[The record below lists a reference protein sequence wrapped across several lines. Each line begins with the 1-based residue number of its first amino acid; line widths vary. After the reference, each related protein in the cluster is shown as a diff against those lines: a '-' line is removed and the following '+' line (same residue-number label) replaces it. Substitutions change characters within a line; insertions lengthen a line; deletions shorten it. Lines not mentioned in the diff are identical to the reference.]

1 MPRLAKADVSR
12 QPGIRTR
19 PSGGPGPRGLA
30 FNGLLPLIKLLTL
43 LWFTILVI
51 FNYQLYLDNE
61 LVYRRYRTIAS
72 LYRYRSTKYPPI
84 WLLQAEIAVKA
95 RPLRC
100 AAQSFSIA
108 LGLKRLASLRRSP
121 ALAFALCVGHAPTTA
136 RAQDDEIAR
145 RALAVRCGRGRRAHS
160 RQAQLRRPLSC
171 VYVYRSNALAHPAVG
186 TT

>member
-1 MPRLAKADVSR
+1 MSATHRKGRRVAAARYPYQAVRGSPRVGGQRPPSTHKA
-12 QPGIRTR
+12 PNF
-19 PSGGPGPRGLA
+19 A
-30 FNGLLPLIKLLTL
+30 
-43 LWFTILVI
+43 LVHY
-51 FNYQLYLDNE
+51 FSYFQLYLEYE
-61 LVYRRYRTIAS
+61 LVYRRYRTITS
-72 LYRYRSTKYPPI
+72 LYRYRGSPCFR
-84 WLLQAEIAVKA
+84 LQQAENRGTKP

-108 LGLKRLASLRRSP
+108 VGLARLASLRRST

-171 VYVYRSNALAHPAVG
+171 VYKK
-186 TT
+186 

>member
-19 PSGGPGPRGLA
+19 PSGGPRGLA
-30 FNGLLPLIKLLTL
+30 VNGLLPLIKLLNL
-43 LWFTILVI
+43 LWFHY
-51 FNYQLYLDNE
+51 FGYFQLYLDNE

-121 ALAFALCVGHAPTTA
+121 ALAFALCVGHADDSA
-136 RAQDDEIAR
+136 RA
-145 RALAVRCGRGRRAHS
+145 GR
-160 RQAQLRRPLSC
+160 
-171 VYVYRSNALAHPAVG
+171 
-186 TT
+186 

>member
-19 PSGGPGPRGLA
+19 PSGGPRGLA
-30 FNGLLPLIKLLTL
+30 ANGRLPLIKLLSL
-43 LWFTILVI
+43 LWFHY
-51 FNYQLYLDNE
+51 FGCFQLYLEYE
-61 LVYRRYRTIAS
+61 LVYRRYRTITAVPAC
-72 LYRYRSTKYPPI
+72 TGTAVPPP
-84 WLLQAEIAVKA
+84 WATPGEIAVKA
-95 RPLRC
+95 TGHTRC
-100 AAQSFSIA
+100 AAQRYPCW
-108 LGLKRLASLRRSP
+108 LGLKRLASLRRST

-171 VYVYRSNALAHPAVG
+171 VYKK
-186 TT
+186 

>member
-19 PSGGPGPRGLA
+19 PGPSGGPRGLA
-30 FNGLLPLIKLLTL
+30 VNGLLPLIKLLNL
-43 LWFTILVI
+43 LWFHY
-51 FNYQLYLDNE
+51 FGYFQLYLEYE
-61 LVYRRYRTIAS
+61 LVYRRYRTITAVPACTGTATP
-72 LYRYRSTKYPPI
+72 YI
-84 WLLQAEIAVKA
+84 WLHRPKIAVKP
-95 RPLRC
+95 RPHPLRRPE
-100 AAQSFSIA
+100 FFYRV
-108 LGLKRLASLRRSP
+108 GVERLASLRRSP

-171 VYVYRSNALAHPAVG
+171 VYKK
-186 TT
+186 